1 MADEGRNVRVWG
13 IIPAAGLSRRMGR
26 PKQSLPFQGSTIVA
40 AVAHTLLEA
49 DVSGLVVVTRTEL
62 IDELRLPADSR
73 VHVVVNDD
81 PESEMIDSIRIGLSG
96 LSRFR
101 PAGADGVLVVP
112 ADMPTL
118 SAGTCRACI
127 TAYES
132 APRRIVI
139 ATHGGRRGHPIVFP
153 FALRRTVESLKG
165 GLRELPRICSE
176 QVLLLEI
183 DDPAVELDIDTVD
196 DYEQL

>member
-1 MADEGRNVRVWG
+1 
-13 IIPAAGLSRRMGR
+13 MGR

-40 AVAHTLLEA
+40 AVANTLLEA

-62 IDELRLPADSR
+62 IDGLRLPADAR

-96 LSRFR
+96 VDTFD
-101 PAGADGVLVVP
+101 PAGADGVIVVP

-127 TAYES
+127 SAYES
-132 APRRIVI
+132 APQRIVI

-153 FALRRTVESLKG
+153 FAMRRTVEGLKG
-165 GLRELPRICSE
+165 GLRMLPRVCSE
-176 QVLLLEI
+176 QVLLLET